1 LFSGFGQ
8 PIPKPDENVTKLEDK
23 WIKEQDQI
31 EAKMSGLAVTDTSG
45 DRALLPG
52 RPGLGTG
59 GDPIVLWANYFK
71 MDAKLAYLY
80 RYDLR
85 VSAKKVTKEEE
96 EAAAKKTK
104 GKGKEDPDG
113 GAREAK
119 GKKLAKLIELAL
131 NQLPGKPVVATEY
144 KQQLITKEKLKLPAD
159 GYVKVD
165 LVEPGRNTDTWY
177 VRFDGPTSVNV
188 GGLMDYLKLTEKDN
202 DGMFPKYPEEID
214 ALGVVLGHTPR
225 SNPGTAAVGR
235 SRFFA
240 VDARKDGAM
249 MDQRSYIEILRGY
262 VQSVRPATGRLL
274 LNTNV
279 THGVF
284 RKGIQLA
291 DLFSLQGVAQMLQ
304 GANPKILLDMHKFLS
319 KSRIRC
325 KVPAEERGKWFVTDR
340 GMAGL
345 AAVGDGGK
353 AAEDKPRFKPN
364 SGRFGSPTTVKFYL
378 RAPKTPGTPPPP
390 GLQYNDWVVVS
401 DYYKASKLSAFNLY
415 ARRTF

>member
-1 LFSGFGQ
+1 MFSGFGQ

-31 EAKMSGLAVTDTSG
+31 EVKMPGLAVTDG

-71 MDAKLAYLY
+71 MDAKVAYLY

-85 VSAKKVTKEEE
+85 ASAKKVTKEEE
-96 EAAAKKTK
+96 EAAKKNNK
-104 GKGKEDPDG
+104 GKSNEDDNGP
-113 GAREAK
+113 REAK

-159 GYVKVD
+159 GYIQVD
-165 LVEPGRNTDTWY
+165 LVEPGRNTDTWF
-177 VRFDGPTSVNV
+177 VRFDGPTSINI

-240 VDARKDGAM
+240 VDARRKDGAM
-249 MDQRSYIEILRGY
+249 MDPKSYLEILRGY

-284 RKGIQLA
+284 RKGIPLEE
-291 DLFSLQGVAQMLQ
+291 LFRVQGVAQMQQ
-304 GANPKILLDMHKFLS
+304 GGNPKVLTDLHKFLS

-325 KVPAEERGKWFVTDR
+325 RVPAEERGKWFVTDR
-340 GMAGL
+340 GTAGL
-345 AAVGDGGK
+345 ATILDGGR
-353 AAEDKPRFKPN
+353 AAEDKPQFKPN
-364 SGRFGSPTTVKFYL
+364 TGRFGSPTTVKFYL
-378 RAPKTPGTPPPP
+378 RAPKTPGAPPPP
-390 GLQYNDWVVVS
+390 GLQYNSWVLVS
-401 DYYKASKLSAFNLY
+401 DYYRASKLPGSNLY
-415 ARRTF
+415 ARHAF